1 MFLTIFSNARMKCKQ
16 KMYDAKSESDMEDY
30 IEDHVIPGVLGP
42 RGGFYIT
49 DHHHMAKAMTLSKHS
64 ELAVYG
70 CPIGDLT
77 QEQVL
82 CSFSL
87 QLFNC

>member
-1 MFLTIFSNARMKCKQ
+1 MFLTILSNARMKCKQ

-42 RGGFYIT
+42 RGGFYLT

-64 ELAVYG
+64 DMAVYG

-77 QEQVL
+77 QEQVK
-82 CSFSL
+82 CSLSL